1 MSNERLYLDQAGY
14 EDYLQRVSSL
24 EEALKSFNAT
34 RSVEAKSILLD
45 ERYITHESS
54 DLVRREKSILE
65 ELKDLRDKQYRIDII
80 GKHGDETKADI
91 GDTLQLE
98 IMYAPD
104 DVEEITIELVAT
116 IGTSYKD
123 LHKVSINS
131 PLGKAIY
138 GTSIG
143 GISSYRVDDRKMSVH
158 IVRKLVLEDKPIERS

>member
-1 MSNERLYLDQAGY
+1 
-14 EDYLQRVSSL
+14 
-24 EEALKSFNAT
+24 
-34 RSVEAKSILLD
+34 
-45 ERYITHESS
+45 
-54 DLVRREKSILE
+54 
-65 ELKDLRDKQYRIDII
+65 
-80 GKHGDETKADI
+80 
-91 GDTLQLE
+91 
-98 IMYAPD
+98 MYAPD
-104 DVEEITIELVAT
+104 DVEEITIELIAT